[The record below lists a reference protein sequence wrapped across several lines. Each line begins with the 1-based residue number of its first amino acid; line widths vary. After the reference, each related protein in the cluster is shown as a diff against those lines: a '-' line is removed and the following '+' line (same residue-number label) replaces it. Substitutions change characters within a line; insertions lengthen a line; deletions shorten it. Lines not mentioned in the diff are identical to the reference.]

1 VTRLQEIQQL
11 AIDDPEQLDIQWD
24 KIDSDPEYKKD
35 FEEIVWRSLGLMP
48 VLEAMHTKL
57 TKGESVAFSGEDT
70 PLTPEQIDEYK
81 DLIENELYA
90 GYQMAFMWYKYE
102 KVKEIVGA

>member
-1 VTRLQEIQQL
+1 MEN
-11 AIDDPEQLDIQWD
+11 PW
-24 KIDSDPEYKKD
+24 
-35 FEEIVWRSLGLMP
+35 LMP
-48 VLEAMHTKL
+48 MLEEMHTKL

>member
-1 VTRLQEIQQL
+1 MTRLQEIRQL
-11 AIDDPEQLDIQWD
+11 AIDDPEQIQICWD
-24 KIDSDPEYKKD
+24 KLDSDPKYKEE
-35 FEEIVWRSLGLMP
+35 FEEVVTNTLTLMP
-48 VLEAMHTKL
+48 MLEEMHTKL
-57 TKGESVAFSGEDT
+57 MNGKSVMFDGEET
-70 PLTPEQIDEYK
+70 PLNLKQIDEYK

>member
-1 VTRLQEIQQL
+1 MTRLQEIQQL
-11 AIDDPEQLDIQWD
+11 AIDDPEQIEICWD
-24 KIDSDPEYKKD
+24 KLDSDPKYKEE
-35 FEEIVWRSLGLMP
+35 FEEVVWKTLGLMP
-48 VLEAMHTKL
+48 MLEEMHTKL

-90 GYQMAFMWYKYE
+90 GYQMALMWYKYE

>member
-11 AIDDPEQLDIQWD
+11 AIDDPEQIEICWD
-24 KIDSDPEYKKD
+24 KLDSDPKYKEE
-35 FEEIVWRSLGLMP
+35 FEEVVWKTLGLMP
-48 VLEAMHTKL
+48 MLEEMHTKL

-90 GYQMAFMWYKYE
+90 GYQMAFMWYKYQ
-102 KVKEIVGA
+102 KVQEIVGA